1 MNRDRTNLNSHGAYK
16 PCPSRAGS
24 APHQSV
30 TVLITRKPRK
40 SNQEEFEQA
49 LSDTIDAALE
59 FPGHLGVTVLKPQ
72 GDNSDYQIIVKF
84 ASQTDYQRWCHSN
97 EAAHWFKILNRLE
110 ERPPNLEIMTGLET
124 WFAVN
129 SSTSRPMIPPP
140 RYKMAIVTWLAIF
153 VLIVIINLLFGSF
166 LASLPMLLRSL
177 VLTVGLVSL
186 MTYIVMPRMTRLFS
200 WWLYPR
206 KA

>member
-1 MNRDRTNLNSHGAYK
+1 MNQDRNNLNS
-16 PCPSRAGS
+16 
-24 APHQSV
+24 HQSV
-30 TVLITRKPRK
+30 TVLITRRPRK
-40 SNQEEFEQA
+40 SNQKEFEQA

-59 FPGHLGVTVLKPQ
+59 FPGHLGVTVLKPR
-72 GDNSDYQIIVKF
+72 DNNDYQIIVKF
-84 ASQTDYQRWCHSN
+84 ASQADYQRWCHSN

-129 SSTSRPMIPPP
+129 SSTPRPMIPPP
-140 RYKMAIVTWLAIF
+140 RYKMAFVTWIAIF

-166 LASLPMLLRSL
+166 LASLPMILRSFI
-177 VLTVGLVSL
+177 LTVGLVGL
-186 MTYIVMPRMTRLFS
+186 MTYVVMPRMTRLFS
-200 WWLYPR
+200 GWLYSK

>member
-1 MNRDRTNLNSHGAYK
+1 MNHDRHDLNS
-16 PCPSRAGS
+16 
-24 APHQSV
+24 HQSV
-30 TVLITRKPRK
+30 TVLITRRPRK
-40 SNQEEFEQA
+40 SSQKEFEQA

-72 GDNSDYQIIVKF
+72 RGDNNDYQIIVRF
-84 ASQTDYQRWCHSN
+84 ATQADYQRWCRSH
-97 EAAHWFKILNRLE
+97 EAAHWFEILNRLE
-110 ERPPNLEIMTGLET
+110 EKPPNLEIMTGLET

-129 SSTSRPMIPPP
+129 SSASRPMIPPP
-140 RYKMAIVTWLAIF
+140 RYKMAIITWIAIF

-177 VLTVGLVSL
+177 VLTVGLVGL
-186 MTYIVMPRMTRLFS
+186 MTYVVMPRMTRLFS
-200 WWLYPR
+200 GWLYPR